1 MVAFTLLS
9 TLLII
14 VVLALVGL
22 GLAVWIVGVYNG
34 LVHLRNNNE
43 KAWSNIDVLL
53 QQRHDELGQLVDAVR
68 GYMKHEKGVLETVTK
83 LRSGYDAA
91 KDSEKKVR
99 IENELNQQFAGLQ
112 VSWERYPDLEANQGV
127 MQLMQR
133 ISALEAGIA
142 DRRELF
148 NDSVN
153 VYNITIERFPDNLAA
168 GVFGYV
174 RRDLLVVSE
183 ALKQAVKVDLG

>member
-1 MVAFTLLS
+1 MF
-9 TLLII
+9 II
-14 VVLALVGL
+14 VVLALIGL
-22 GLAVWIVGVYNG
+22 GLVAWLVGVYNG
-34 LVHLRNNNE
+34 LIHLRNNNE
-43 KAWSNIDVLL
+43 KAWSNLDVLL
-53 QQRHDELGQLVDAVR
+53 QQRHDELSKLVDAVG

-83 LRSGYDAA
+83 LRSGYDTAT
-91 KDSEKKVR
+91 DSEEQVR

-112 VSWERYPDLEANQGV
+112 VSWESYPDLKANTGV

-133 ISALEAGIA
+133 ISSLEAGIA

-168 GVFGYV
+168 GAFGYA
-174 RRDLLVVSE
+174 RRDLLTGPE
-183 ALKQAVKVDLG
+183 ALKQDVKVDFD

>member
-1 MVAFTLLS
+1 M
-9 TLLII
+9 II
-14 VVLALVGL
+14 VVLALVGV
-22 GLAVWIVGVYNG
+22 GLAVWLVGVYNG
-34 LVHLRNNNE
+34 LIHLRNNNE

-53 QQRHDELGQLVDAVR
+53 QQRHDELSELVDVVG

-91 KDSEKKVR
+91 KDSEEKVR
-99 IENELNQQFAGLQ
+99 IENELNQHFAGLQ
-112 VSWERYPDLEANQGV
+112 VSWERYPDLKANQGV

-133 ISALEAGIA
+133 ISALEASIA

-153 VYNITIERFPDNLAA
+153 VYNITIERFPDNLPA
-168 GVFGYV
+168 GAFGYA
-174 RRDLLVVSE
+174 RRDLLVVPE
-183 ALKQAVKVDLG
+183 ALKQDVKVDFG